1 MSDKRL
7 LRRVEICSNIL
18 KVLGFIGMVIFY
30 FKRGDVLL
38 AFSSAFVLAG
48 LLIDVAMNPILEDEV
63 E

>member
-1 MSDKRL
+1 MSEKRL

-18 KVLGFIGMVIFY
+18 KVLGIIGMVIFY

-48 LLIDVAMNPILEDEV
+48 LLIDVAMNPILEDEI

>member
-1 MSDKRL
+1 MSEKRL

-18 KVLGFIGMVIFY
+18 KVLGIIGMVIFY

-48 LLIDVAMNPILEDEV
+48 LLVDVAMNPILEEEV